1 MTNSKAE
8 VFEAS
13 QTERRGHERTI
24 APTFKIRCDGQIY
37 VPDDWSL
44 GGCRISGYKGDL
56 LPGTVILI
64 EVFLNV
70 VHEHDA
76 LPVRAEV
83 VRREPENDNALALE
97 FLDLSADDIL
107 AYCDMIEVDMKS

>member
-1 MTNSKAE
+1 MTNSNAKALDDTQE
-8 VFEAS
+8 
-13 QTERRGHERTI
+13 ERRGHKRTI

-44 GGCRISGYKGDL
+44 GGCRISGYKGEL
-56 LPGTVILI
+56 LPGTIILI

-76 LPVRAEV
+76 LPVKAEV
-83 VRREPENDNALALE
+83 VRREPEHDNALALK
-97 FLDLSADDIL
+97 FLDLNADDIL
-107 AYCDMIEVDMKS
+107 TYCDMIEGEMQS